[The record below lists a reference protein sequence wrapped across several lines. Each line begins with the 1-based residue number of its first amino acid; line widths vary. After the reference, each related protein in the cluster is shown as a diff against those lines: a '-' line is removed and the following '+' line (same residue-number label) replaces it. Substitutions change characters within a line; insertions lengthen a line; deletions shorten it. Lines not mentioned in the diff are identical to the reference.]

1 MEQLQEVSPKRRA
14 KFVAGGVLIITV
26 LGSLIVWAM
35 SRPGATPFYYTT
47 SEVLAAAPG
56 TDDALRVNGI
66 VVAGSIRRDG
76 VSSTFTISD
85 GKTAVDIV
93 TDQPLPDTL
102 KDGSEVVALGRFDGS
117 TLIASQVL
125 AKCPSKFKAKA

>member
-1 MEQLQEVSPKRRA
+1 MEQLEAVSPQRRA
-14 KFVAGGVLIITV
+14 KFIIGGALIVVVLI
-26 LGSLIVWAM
+26 GLIVWAM
-35 SRPGATPFYYTT
+35 TRPGATPFYYTT
-47 SEVLAAAPG
+47 TEVLAAAG
-56 TDDALRVNGI
+56 ADDPLRVNGV
-66 VVAGSIRRDG
+66 VVAGSIEREG
-76 VSSTFTISD
+76 VTSTFTITD
-85 GKTAVDIV
+85 GETAIDVV